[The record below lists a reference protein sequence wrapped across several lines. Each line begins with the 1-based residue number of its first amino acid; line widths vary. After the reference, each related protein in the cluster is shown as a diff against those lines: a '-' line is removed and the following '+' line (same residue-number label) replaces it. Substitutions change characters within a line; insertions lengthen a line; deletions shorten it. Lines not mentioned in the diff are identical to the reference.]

1 MNPQFVALRDA
12 LTPLYGQ
19 GEARAVAFLV
29 FEDAF
34 GVSRTDIYADKVR
47 QFSEDECTRLHNIC
61 QQLLAG
67 RPVQQVLGHAT
78 FCGRSFKVT
87 PDVLIPRPET
97 EELVSWAVE
106 KMHDFSECNQAVS
119 DEHSST
125 SIPQRILDAG
135 TGSGCIAISLK
146 LALAEANVTAWDLSR
161 AALEVARENAQT
173 LGADVAFVHQDMLLV
188 PALGAQPTYHLIVSN
203 PPYIC
208 QREAAEMERN
218 VLEYEPHTALFV
230 PDDDPLRF
238 YRALC
243 LQAGRLLLPGGWL
256 LVEVNRAYA
265 EETAQLM
272 RAYGLKDVEVRA
284 DAYGNPRMVGGR
296 KE

>member
-1 MNPQFVALRDA
+1 MNPLFLAFRDA
-12 LTPLYGQ
+12 LVPLYGQ

-34 GVSRTDIYADKVR
+34 GVSRTDIYVDKVR

-61 QQLLAG
+61 KQLLAG
-67 RPVQQVLGHAT
+67 HPVQQVLGCAT
-78 FCGRSFKVT
+78 FCGRSYKVT

-97 EELVSWAVE
+97 EELVAWGIE
-106 KMHDFSECNQAVS
+106 KMHGLSGCASSVS
-119 DEHSST
+119 DKKSSA
-125 SIPQRILDAG
+125 SKQLCVLDAG

-146 LALAEANVTAWDLSR
+146 LALDEANVTAWDISD
-161 AALEVARENAQT
+161 AALEVARKNAQQ
-173 LGADVAFVHQDMLLV
+173 LGARVHFEHHDMLQMPSV
-188 PALGAQPTYHLIVSN
+188 NDVSQYHLIVSN

-208 QREAAEMERN
+208 QSEAMEMERH
-218 VLEYEPHTALFV
+218 VLDFEPHCALFV

-243 LQAGRLLLPGGWL
+243 RLAQRLLLPGGWL
-256 LVEVNRAYA
+256 LVEINRAYA
-265 EETAQLM
+265 EHTAALM
-272 RAYGLKDVEVRA
+272 RESGLHEVEIRE

-296 KE
+296 M

>member
-97 EELVSWAVE
+97 EELVSWAVALAE
-106 KMHDFSECNQAVS
+106 QIS
-119 DEHSST
+119 DKSS
-125 SIPQRILDAG
+125 SHAEPICLLDAG
-135 TGSGCIAISLK
+135 TGSGCIAVSMK
-146 LALAEANVTAWDLSR
+146 LALTDADVTAWDISET
-161 AALEVARENAQT
+161 ALRVARENARE
-173 LGADVAFVHQDMLLV
+173 LGAEVKFEHHDMLQQ
-188 PALGAQPTYHLIVSN
+188 PSADAALRYHIIVSN

-208 QREAAEMERN
+208 QREAADMERN
-218 VLEYEPHTALFV
+218 VLEFEPHTALFV

-243 LQAGRLLLPGGWL
+243 LQAKQLLLPGGWL
-256 LVEVNRAYA
+256 LVEANRAYA
-265 EETAQLM
+265 EQTAQLM
-272 RAYGLKDVEVRA
+272 RDYGLKDVEVRE
-284 DAYGNPRMVGGR
+284 DAYGNPRMVGGA
-296 KE
+296 KF